1 MEQMKNENREVLQ
14 ERYELVLERIGEM
27 GTETMGHPALDAYFG
42 KMADFS
48 QKLSGYYAF
57 VNEGHMREAELAQLQ
72 AWNRDLYEDILPEN
86 YEQSWGNPAYGA
98 AQMDEQWG
106 QLLACVYKELR
117 GGIVPAAQGD

>member
-1 MEQMKNENREVLQ
+1 MQQTQSVSREILQ

-27 GTETMGHPALDAYFG
+27 KAETIGHPALDEYFG

-57 VNEGHMREAELAQLQ
+57 VNEGHMREADLAQLQ

-86 YEQSWGNPAYGA
+86 YDKSWGNPA
-98 AQMDEQWG
+98 
-106 QLLACVYKELR
+106 
-117 GGIVPAAQGD
+117 